1 MSLILNHATPSGTR
15 VISTIGGIVAIG
27 PVEMPIEE
35 FCVTAMYVLANTDL
49 EPDDPRLEFVKD
61 VKRLAKIRG
70 FNFQHNP
77 KAQRLGERRQ
87 RKNPAGRTLP

>member
-1 MSLILNHATPSGTR
+1 MSLILSHATPSGTR
-15 VISTIGGIVAIG
+15 VMSIAGIVAIG

-49 EPDDPRLEFVKD
+49 EPDDPRLEFIED
-61 VKRLAKIRG
+61 VKRLAKIKG

-77 KAQRLGERRQ
+77 KARRLGERR
-87 RKNPAGRTLP
+87 RRRAHP